1 MERKS
6 RTTREVLKA
15 AQKQTE
21 RRQVVNPG
29 DEAIYVDTSRNISVS
44 LGCKDLRGDLL
55 EKGRATSDPLSHNP
69 TVYYRQAKHFAAKM
83 DYRNTLLYLSL
94 ALDANEEENDKN
106 ITTRVLSTQALCL
119 AKLGDFDLSQKSAEA
134 VLRLDPTCTEAIW
147 IKAESLY
154 NNCDFEHAMA
164 VFSRGLRIS
173 PGFDG
178 FITGIAKCRKTIQNT
193 LYKEDAFNFP
203 GSTLLLEKLRVDI
216 ENDPDTVDK
225 MLDDAIKIEVPED
238 DSDHSTKVFQKGAW
252 MNAATKSMINK
263 SDDVKSCLTQ
273 IKTVGKKKNKLVDR
287 LKDDKKYL
295 KKLEDAF
302 SGNQDNDVNLA
313 VYGAARDTLKFL
325 DSRQKFWNQAKSK
338 PT

>member
-1 MERKS
+1 MSRKS
-6 RTTREVLKA
+6 RTTNEVLKA
-15 AQKQTE
+15 AKKQTE
-21 RRQVVNPG
+21 KRQNVNPG

-69 TVYYRQAKHFAAKM
+69 TVYYRQAKHFASKL
-83 DYRNTLLYLSL
+83 DFPNTLLYLWL
-94 ALDANEEENDKN
+94 ALDANQEENDVN
-106 ITTRVLSTQALCL
+106 ITTMVLSTQALCL

-134 VLRLDPTCTEAIW
+134 VLRLDPTCVEAIW

-173 PGFDG
+173 PAFEG

-193 LYKEDAFNFP
+193 LNKEDAFIFP
-203 GSTLLLEKLRVDI
+203 GSTLLLEKLRLDVAS
-216 ENDPDTVDK
+216 DPDIVDK
-225 MLDDAIKIEVPED
+225 MLDDTIKIEIPED
-238 DSDHSTKVFQKGAW
+238 DPKHPVKVSKKGAW
-252 MNAATKSMINK
+252 MDAATKTVIKK
-263 SDDVKSCLTQ
+263 SDVKSCVSQ
-273 IKTVGKKKNKLVDR
+273 MKSVGKKKIKLVDR

-295 KKLEDAF
+295 KKLEEAF
-302 SGNQDNDVNLA
+302 SGNQEDPVNFA
-313 VYGAARDTLKFL
+313 VFGGARNTLEFL
-325 DSRQKFWNQAKSK
+325 DSRQKFWNQAKSN